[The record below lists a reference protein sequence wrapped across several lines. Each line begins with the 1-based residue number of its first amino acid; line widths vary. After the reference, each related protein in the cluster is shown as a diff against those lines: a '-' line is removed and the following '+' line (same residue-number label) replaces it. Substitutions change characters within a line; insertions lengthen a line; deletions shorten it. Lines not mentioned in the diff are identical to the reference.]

1 MYCACHGG
9 GGKGRR
15 KGRRKERRKGRREE
29 RRLTCSI
36 CLLNTTRPAH
46 QGESERASERT
57 RNEQPCLLTNRTSAM
72 HHRKEDREHGS
83 RGKKEMIA
91 LAVTSRGLKRCHVK
105 LEDLSCIPN
114 YCEPSLPRSPG
125 RREERVSE
133 RAGFSNELLK
143 SMIAQQDYQS

>member
-1 MYCACHGG
+1 
-9 GGKGRR
+9 
-15 KGRRKERRKGRREE
+15 
-29 RRLTCSI
+29 
-36 CLLNTTRPAH
+36 
-46 QGESERASERT
+46 
-57 RNEQPCLLTNRTSAM
+57 M
-72 HHRKEDREHGS
+72 HHIEEDPEHDS

-91 LAVTSRGLKRCHVK
+91 LAVTSRGLKHCHVK

-114 YCEPSLPRSPG
+114 YCEPPLPRSPG